1 MEIDVSL
8 KKTKQMWLQ
17 LFILISL
24 IIHKSTSRV
33 CVLNK
38 CREMSGG
45 SGGDGVTCE
54 LLERLLDDLV
64 VEDEIEM
71 DSGLKLACTYIFS
84 QITHTMNP

>member
-1 MEIDVSL
+1 
-8 KKTKQMWLQ
+8 
-17 LFILISL
+17 
-24 IIHKSTSRV
+24 
-33 CVLNK
+33 
-38 CREMSGG
+38 MSGG